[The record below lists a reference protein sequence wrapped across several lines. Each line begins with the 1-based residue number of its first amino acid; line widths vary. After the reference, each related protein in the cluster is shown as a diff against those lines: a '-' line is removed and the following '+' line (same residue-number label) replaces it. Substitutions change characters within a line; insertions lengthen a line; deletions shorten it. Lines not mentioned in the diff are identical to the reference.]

1 MTAPLAV
8 PALALPSKP
17 ANQGATKTG
26 SQRDRRFIDTF
37 FDKEKSAKFPVG
49 RPWWGV
55 REYAAT
61 PEEGHHPGFITT
73 DLGRGEYFCENPTA
87 GQTPQERQQS
97 LASAWNAPW
106 IPFAKYFI
114 FNYPR
119 KLITFDL
126 ARNEGD
132 ERQSLDKYYRAAAKL
147 SGANGW
153 GAIEFDVMPSYQVTS
168 IMGLPTI
175 YLPIV
180 RAARAG
186 DPWLMGHID
195 EPNEQLAKI
204 LGMDVLF
211 TSQAAQRGGLAMR
224 ALPTEPSTSKSLITP
239 DQVLGIP
246 MDQLAKVIADLMDAR
261 DAAKKAAN
269 GARMTKA
276 RAGKKSPRAEA
287 SV

>member
-1 MTAPLAV
+1 MTAPYN
-8 PALALPSKP
+8 PQIALPSKP
-17 ANQGATKTG
+17 ATQGATKTG

-37 FDKEKSAKFPVG
+37 FDKEKSARFPRG

-61 PEEGHHPGFITT
+61 PEQGHQPGFITT
-73 DLGRGEYFCENPTA
+73 DLGRGEYVCDNPDA

-106 IPFAKYFI
+106 IPYAKYFV
-114 FNYPR
+114 FQYQQKR
-119 KLITFDL
+119 ITFDL

-153 GAIEFDVMPSYQVTS
+153 GAIEFNVLPSYQVTS
-168 IMGLPTI
+168 ILGNPTI

-180 RAARAG
+180 QAARAG

-195 EPNEQLAKI
+195 EPNERLAKI
-204 LGMDVLF
+204 LGMDLLF
-211 TSQAAQRGGLAMR
+211 TSDAAQRGGVATR
-224 ALPTEPSTSKSLITP
+224 ALPADPAAPSGVITP
-239 DQVLGIP
+239 DQVLSIP
-246 MDQLAKVIADLMDAR
+246 MDQLAATIMALMDAR
-261 DAAKKAAN
+261 DKAKKDADKD
-269 GARMTKA
+269 RMTKA